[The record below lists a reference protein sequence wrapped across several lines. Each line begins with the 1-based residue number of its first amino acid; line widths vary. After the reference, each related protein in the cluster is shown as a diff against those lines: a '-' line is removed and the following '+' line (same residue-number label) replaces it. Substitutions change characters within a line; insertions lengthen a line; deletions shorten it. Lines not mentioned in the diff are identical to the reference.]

1 MVSELD
7 ALRAIADQLIQ
18 SHPLQVE
25 SWDKDLTLCLPI
37 AQAHLRAW
45 SLDVR

>member
-7 ALRAIADQLIQ
+7 ALRTIADQLIQ
-18 SHPLQVE
+18 SDPLQVE
-25 SWDKDLTLCLPI
+25 SWDKDLSPCLPI
-37 AQAHLRAW
+37 AQAHLHAW